1 MRFFL
6 IYCVIGLAMGFLP
19 KKIARCGR
27 NGLFLSSKKYP
38 FSKSYYEKALRRY
51 SDNILD
57 QNNTRFGEDLQ
68 DDDDDRKL
76 YEVWH
81 SENET
86 YSSNGGSNAQK
97 KTIPR
102 IHILMGRNGRKGGT
116 TTIGLGDL
124 PLGDFFQIGGNGGDN
139 DDDYSK
145 YKSKK
150 ERKTENFEV
159 ITDHA
164 TKFSDIGGYDNV
176 KEELKQCIDMLANST
191 KYSRFN
197 VRIPRGIIFEGPPG
211 NGKTMIAKALAG
223 EANLAFIP
231 VSGAQFQDKYVGVG
245 SSRVRE
251 LFQLASRNTPV
262 IIFIDEIDALGRKR
276 SGEGETSGSERDNT
290 LNQLLIAMDGFKNNT
305 GIFVVAATNRADLLD
320 PALLRPGRIDKRI
333 YIGNPDANTREAII
347 RIYTSGKPYDAK
359 VSISDLVEMTTGFS
373 GAQIEN
379 LINEAMI
386 NALRCNREVISKDD
400 FEFIINKMMVGWQPN
415 QHVFTSDI
423 IDHIAIHELGH
434 AVVGVLAK
442 HHNKVSKV
450 VINLSSPKSPAYTV
464 FKSSEEPIYTRE
476 ALFEHL
482 MILLGGR
489 IAEEVFYN
497 VSVTTGAINDFS
509 EAYKLA
515 EKMVMDYG
523 MGKSTIY
530 PSKSEKYLAMI
541 DDEIYTL
548 INDAYQ
554 QAEVIVRK
562 YKDVVYEFAEILK
575 RDYTVNVDSLVRR
588 INQV

>member
-6 IYCVIGLAMGFLP
+6 IYCVVGLAVGFLP

-57 QNNTRFGEDLQ
+57 QNNTRYGEDLQ
-68 DDDDDRKL
+68 DDDEDRPP
-76 YEVWH
+76 YQVWH

-86 YSSNGGSNAQK
+86 YSSNGGSNVQK
-97 KTIPR
+97 KTTPR

-150 ERKTENFEV
+150 EKKTENFEV
-159 ITDHA
+159 ITNHA

-191 KYSRFN
+191 KYSKFN

-251 LFQLASRNTPV
+251 LFQLASKNTPV

-333 YIGNPDANTREAII
+333 YIGNPDAKTREAII

-386 NALRCNREVISKDD
+386 NALRSNREVISKDD

-541 DDEIYTL
+541 DDEIYSL
-548 INDAYQ
+548 INEAYQ

-562 YKDVVYEFAEILK
+562 YKDVVYEFAEALK

>member
-6 IYCVIGLAMGFLP
+6 LICCLSLSLGFLP
-19 KKIARCGR
+19 KVKVTKKYK

-38 FSKSYYEKALRRY
+38 FSKGYYEKALRRY
-51 SDNILD
+51 TDNLLRGG
-57 QNNTRFGEDLQ
+57 QNNTME
-68 DDDDDRKL
+68 DDRPP
-76 YEVWH
+76 YQIWH

-86 YSSNGGSNAQK
+86 YSNGNGNTNTSQK
-97 KTIPR
+97 KTPR
-102 IHILMGRNGRKGGT
+102 ILLLGRNSRGS

-124 PLGDFFQIGGNGGDN
+124 PLGDFFQIGGNDGGSGDE
-139 DDDYSK
+139 DYSR
-145 YKSKK
+145 YKNKR

-159 ITDHA
+159 ISDHA
-164 TKFSDIGGYDNV
+164 TKFNDIGGYDSV
-176 KEELKQCIDMLANST
+176 KEELRQCIDMLANST
-191 KYSRFN
+191 KYTRYN

-211 NGKTMIAKALAG
+211 NGKTLIAKALAG
-223 EANLAFIP
+223 EANLSFIP

-251 LFQLASRNTPV
+251 LFQLASKNTPV

-290 LNQLLIAMDGFKNNT
+290 LNQLLIAMDGFKNNS

-333 YIGNPDANTREAII
+333 YIGNPDAKTRESII
-347 RIYTSGKPYDAK
+347 RIYTKNKPYDAK
-359 VSISDLVEMTTGFS
+359 VSVSDLVEMTTGLS

-386 NALRCNREVISKDD
+386 NALRCNREIISKDD
-400 FEFIINKMMVGWQPN
+400 FEFIMNKMMVGWQPTE
-415 QHVFTSDI
+415 HVFTSDI

-442 HHNKVSKV
+442 HHSKVSKV

-497 VSVTTGAINDFS
+497 VSVTTGAINDFA

-515 EKMVMDYG
+515 ERMVMDYG
-523 MGKSTIY
+523 MGKSSIY

-541 DDEIYTL
+541 DDEIYDL
-548 INDAYQ
+548 INEAYS
-554 QAEVIVRK
+554 QAETIVRK
-562 YKDVVYEFAEILK
+562 YKDVVYEYSEILK
-575 RDYTVNVDSLVRR
+575 RDYAVNVESLVRR
-588 INQV
+588 INQVM